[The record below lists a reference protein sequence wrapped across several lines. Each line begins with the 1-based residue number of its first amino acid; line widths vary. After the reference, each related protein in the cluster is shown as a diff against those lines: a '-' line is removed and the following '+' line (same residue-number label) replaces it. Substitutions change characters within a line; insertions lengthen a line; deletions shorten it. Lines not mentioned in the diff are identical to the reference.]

1 MFNIREVLHQ
11 IKKDVESG
19 NTDAIAELISGLLND
34 GEEAMVVLRRKGSMM
49 FGKLTRD
56 EMIAK
61 DVSTQKSLPCI

>member
-34 GEEAMVVLRRKGSMM
+34 GEEAIDNYLGEREV
-49 FGKLTRD
+49 
-56 EMIAK
+56 
-61 DVSTQKSLPCI
+61 